1 MDAVGTPYPSL
12 SATPSP
18 PGGRLCAPP
27 GIEAGLIP
35 PPAGPVEKVYKSILA
50 ALMNLRRHLPD
61 SPDNPDNPEIPDSKY
76 FHFHSNQAEELYFL
90 FPAKQEKEGASRQPS
105 ECVSDIS
112 GRRNQPV
119 MESALIRSWLTNPV
133 SSSVSLPV
141 SSVPVTV
148 MGVS

>member
-1 MDAVGTPYPSL
+1 
-12 SATPSP
+12 
-18 PGGRLCAPP
+18 
-27 GIEAGLIP
+27 
-35 PPAGPVEKVYKSILA
+35 
-50 ALMNLRRHLPD
+50 MNLRRHLPD

-76 FHFHSNQAEELYFL
+76 FHFHSNQTEELYFQI
-90 FPAKQEKEGASRQPS
+90 FPSKQEKEGALRRPS
-105 ECVSDIS
+105 EWLSDRS